1 MEMWRKG
8 RQEECDVVGEPE
20 KNGIHLNMWAMRSWG
35 SDQQSCGLSVSHCSG
50 SGQGWRRRLK
60 GQPEDGPWTL
70 HVKRAIL
77 QSLKSPR

>member
-1 MEMWRKG
+1 M
-8 RQEECDVVGEPE
+8 VGEPE